1 MIKLAALGA
10 FFRKPTSPPLNLKR
24 SSKTHQ
30 SSLTLKFFLKS
41 TRPSFFDKAGCTR
54 QFESELSL
62 RSFAQLFPIKEGST
76 AFPKPLFLMEKVGC
90 TRQYE
95 SELSLRSFAQPFP
108 SGDKGC
114 TNRPFNS
121 LYDPFGSPYR
131 GQKRCSNRYAIRLA
145 DHQRSTP
152 AAELRFFVRDEP
164 HGHTIQDV
172 CCLLDACCLLELLF
186 EGTADKMDGALR
198 NLLILSSY
206 SP

>member
-1 MIKLAALGA
+1 
-10 FFRKPTSPPLNLKR
+10 
-24 SSKTHQ
+24 
-30 SSLTLKFFLKS
+30 
-41 TRPSFFDKAGCTR
+41 
-54 QFESELSL
+54 
-62 RSFAQLFPIKEGST
+62 
-76 AFPKPLFLMEKVGC
+76 MEKVGC

-95 SELSLRSFAQPFP
+95 SGLSLRSFAQPFP

-121 LYDPFGSPYR
+121 LYDPFGSPCR

-152 AAELRFFVRDEP
+152 AASCGFLCGMNLMDTLFRMFATCSMLK
-164 HGHTIQDV
+164 G
-172 CCLLDACCLLELLF
+172 CLLDACCLLELLF
-186 EGTADKMDGALR
+186 DVTADKMDGALR

>member
-62 RSFAQLFPIKEGST
+62 RSFAQ
-76 AFPKPLFLMEKVGC
+76 
-90 TRQYE
+90 
-95 SELSLRSFAQPFP
+95 PFP
-108 SGDKGC
+108 SGYRGC

-121 LYDPFGSPYR
+121 LYDPFGSPCR
-131 GQKRCSNRYAIRLA
+131 GQKRSSNRYAIRLA